1 VRTATPGEHRGD
13 DSAQHVPC
21 RKRIGARERDL
32 IGQTLQGREDRAG
45 GEHGVDT
52 GLDLTALHTVL
63 DHHRD
68 VSEEVSA
75 CPQGDLG
82 KTGVVQRLSLQPLSH
97 AVLDIP
103 LLVERQQLSQAI
115 EQYLRNREMG
125 GLAVADANP
134 HPLAHTAHSVVVGE
148 AEQDILAGEIV
159 LDKPDRDPGLGRQP
173 RERDAGESL
182 RSEQTLESPRD
193 LGATLI
199 MIGNPRHPDTI
210 QSYCYRRPTGT
221 AAPMSYLHGLGS
233 RPMRASLRDDLK
245 AALKARDRVATA
257 ALRSTLAA
265 IDNAEAVPVDD
276 PVDSVTGDE
285 PVVTGNEHVAGSA
298 AGLGATEVAR
308 RHLTKA
314 DLRSIVESEV
324 RERSVAAAEYEQL
337 GRNDFAERLRAEAEV
352 LSRYLRPT
360 L

>member
-1 VRTATPGEHRGD
+1 
-13 DSAQHVPC
+13 
-21 RKRIGARERDL
+21 
-32 IGQTLQGREDRAG
+32 
-45 GEHGVDT
+45 
-52 GLDLTALHTVL
+52 
-63 DHHRD
+63 
-68 VSEEVSA
+68 
-75 CPQGDLG
+75 
-82 KTGVVQRLSLQPLSH
+82 
-97 AVLDIP
+97 
-103 LLVERQQLSQAI
+103 
-115 EQYLRNREMG
+115 
-125 GLAVADANP
+125 
-134 HPLAHTAHSVVVGE
+134 
-148 AEQDILAGEIV
+148 
-159 LDKPDRDPGLGRQP
+159 
-173 RERDAGESL
+173 
-182 RSEQTLESPRD
+182 
-193 LGATLI
+193 
-199 MIGNPRHPDTI
+199 
-210 QSYCYRRPTGT
+210 
-221 AAPMSYLHGLGS
+221 
-233 RPMRASLRDDLK
+233 MRASLRDDLK